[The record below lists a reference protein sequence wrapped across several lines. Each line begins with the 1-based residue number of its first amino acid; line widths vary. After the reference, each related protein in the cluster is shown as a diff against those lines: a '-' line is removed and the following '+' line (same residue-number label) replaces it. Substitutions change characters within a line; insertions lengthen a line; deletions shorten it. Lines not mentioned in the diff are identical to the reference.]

1 MATLSFISS
10 ESLAE
15 FMAKP
20 QDVSY
25 VSGVAYEQS
34 GSFKIDV
41 VFDGVTKPSELDNAI
56 YPEGM
61 VVKEFDD
68 EGELINWS

>member
-25 VSGVAYEQS
+25 VNGVAYEQL

-41 VFDGVTKPSELDNAI
+41 VFDGVTKPSELDSAI

-61 VVKEFDD
+61 VMKEFDD

>member
-20 QDVSY
+20 QDLTY
-25 VSGVAYEQS
+25 VTGVAYEQF
-34 GSFKIDV
+34 GSFKV
-41 VFDGVTKPSELDNAI
+41 EVAFDGLTTAI
-56 YPEGM
+56 QFDDLIFPYGS

-68 EGELINWS
+68 NGDLIKPS